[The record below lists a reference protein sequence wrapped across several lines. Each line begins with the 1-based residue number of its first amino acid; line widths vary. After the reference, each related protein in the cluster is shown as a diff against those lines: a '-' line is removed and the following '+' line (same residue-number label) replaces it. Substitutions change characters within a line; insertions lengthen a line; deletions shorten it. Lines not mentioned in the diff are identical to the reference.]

1 LLLTHF
7 ILKLIKCFPV
17 AMIVL
22 GYPIFLLLVGCLM
35 LLTLEEQLCHLL
47 LQANETLALMVH
59 FLLGVDDLLVFHEE
73 VLLCALLDTI
83 RLLVM

>member
-1 LLLTHF
+1 
-7 ILKLIKCFPV
+7 
-17 AMIVL
+17 
-22 GYPIFLLLVGCLM
+22 M

-47 LQANETLALMVH
+47 LQANETLAPMVH

-73 VLLCALLDTI
+73 VLLRALLDVV

>member
-1 LLLTHF
+1 
-7 ILKLIKCFPV
+7 
-17 AMIVL
+17 MIVL

-47 LQANETLALMVH
+47 LQANETLAPMVH

>member
-1 LLLTHF
+1 MLLAHF

-22 GYPIFLLLVGCLM
+22 GYLIFLLLVGCL
-35 LLTLEEQLCHLL
+35 LLLALEEQLRHLL
-47 LQANETLALMVH
+47 LQADETLAPMVY
-59 FLLGVDDLLVFHEE
+59 FLLGVDGLLVSHEK
-73 VLLCALLDTI
+73 VLLCALLDVV